1 MRILMMSPAALALF
15 LSAVPT
21 PSDAFGPTSS
31 HKCRGPSGGARR
43 TVVRPLPPRPRSSVN
58 PLFSTETEP
67 SALASSDS
75 SSGSVPDA
83 DALSAVV
90 RNDNGVYQFENEAQY
105 RAFLQANPDRL
116 TLLKFYAPWCRACK
130 GLAPKYGAV
139 AQDPSN
145 SEVRFAEMSIQYN
158 KDFVKG
164 LGVLALPS
172 VHFYV
177 GESIADN
184 FPCGPSK
191 VPILKRK
198 LAEFKK
204 KYVGEDG
211 KVVTAKEEN
220 DCVDESVPCITRIG
234 GKEEGIAVT
243 AEQVLTIRNI
253 SYFKDMPDE
262 DFQRILEMAT
272 IMTFEA
278 GDVICKQGREGVSF
292 FVLAEGEVEILTRT
306 GFEDP
311 LTTPSSYLGASINTL
326 RPMEYFGE
334 RSLITGEVRAASIK
348 AATKTKCFAF
358 KGYEMP
364 VTTIL
369 AGRER
374 AELEYVAKADL
385 AAVDEKY
392 GTGMFMDEF
401 SLQNISV
408 ASQKRGSVNSPDKI
422 LGVDTDDEI
431 VEDEASL
438 VIEDSR
444 RSLLPLL
451 VKFKLIR
458 QGARCFEYVTK
469 NKVTLGDVNG
479 QYRRSLLVNRL
490 TESQKAEFKE
500 VFNLIDAS
508 NDGFISL
515 LELKRVMES
524 TGQPKSDDELN
535 SIFEAVHPGVEA
547 SAEIDYDEF
556 IGMMAEAEFY
566 YLFVET
572 FEYLDKQGS
581 GFIRAGDITSAI
593 TGMESFISVEK
604 TNFLKVDDDD
614 MLINYEQFSK
624 MLLGSAL

>member
-1 MRILMMSPAALALF
+1 
-15 LSAVPT
+15 
-21 PSDAFGPTSS
+21 
-31 HKCRGPSGGARR
+31 
-43 TVVRPLPPRPRSSVN
+43 
-58 PLFSTETEP
+58 
-67 SALASSDS
+67 
-75 SSGSVPDA
+75 
-83 DALSAVV
+83 
-90 RNDNGVYQFENEAQY
+90 
-105 RAFLQANPDRL
+105 
-116 TLLKFYAPWCRACK
+116 
-130 GLAPKYGAV
+130 
-139 AQDPSN
+139 
-145 SEVRFAEMSIQYN
+145 
-158 KDFVKG
+158 
-164 LGVLALPS
+164 
-172 VHFYV
+172 
-177 GESIADN
+177 
-184 FPCGPSK
+184 
-191 VPILKRK
+191 
-198 LAEFKK
+198 
-204 KYVGEDG
+204 
-211 KVVTAKEEN
+211 
-220 DCVDESVPCITRIG
+220 VPCITRIG

-253 SYFKDMPDE
+253 SYFKDMPDK
-262 DFQRILEMAT
+262 DFQRILEMGT

-278 GDVICKQGREGVSF
+278 GDVICKEGREGVSF

-348 AATKTKCFAF
+348 AATKTRCFAF

-374 AELEYVAKADL
+374 ALPEYVAKADL
-385 AAVDEKY
+385 ASVDQKY
-392 GTGMFMDEF
+392 GKDMLMDEF

-422 LGVDTDDEI
+422 VGVDTDEEI
-431 VEDEASL
+431 LEDEASPT
-438 VIEDSR
+438 IEDSG

-458 QGARCFEYVTK
+458 QAARCFEYVTK

-490 TESQKAEFKE
+490 TESQKAEISE
-500 VFNLIDAS
+500 VFKLIDAS

-547 SAEIDYDEF
+547 SVEIDYGEF

-572 FEYLDKQGS
+572 FEYLDKKGS
-581 GFIRAGDITSAI
+581 GFIRAGDITAAI

-604 TNFLKVDDDD
+604 TSFLKLDDED